1 MTQDSAL
8 NMKRFASVSFA
19 LLIGIVLGAPAQ
31 VYGQCSKSNA
41 QNCAYITDGPG
52 GNIYAVDRTDP
63 LGTFTKIT
71 SVNGGVTLNDIR
83 VGTDNRLYVTTNTSV
98 LRVNENGSGNAVHVF
113 NATAGVPGPFNG
125 IRFNAFGDA
134 YVNTPN
140 GVYQIGPSGG
150 KHLVEITSGFP
161 LTPTKVSSANC
172 GVSGGLA
179 AGPTGDLYIAC
190 DSAVLVCHAGTDG
203 VATCGGNA
211 ATQLFTETGA
221 ITGLAVDATGG
232 VTVTSGHN
240 VDRFDCSVT
249 PCGALTPIT
258 SLSDFPSYIDVAP
271 FPPGFPPT
279 QAGGTPPCNSRAV
292 TIFVSSADS
301 SGKNGRVSRIDTA
314 ATTSSVP
321 PNCDT
326 LASPNIS
333 SVVISTSKPAVGLG
347 VSSASRT
354 LTKPVSSAP
363 LVAGT
368 FWHGPY
374 TIEITPAAG
383 TLISPNCNLSLT
395 AQRES
400 AAALDAILAN
410 AIDSTTGNK
419 LPTRAI
425 AFNGE
430 QGWRTSFHGGY
441 PASGCTSTDSS
452 HIGITASFSLLN
464 LGAVN
469 PWIAIVDEA
478 GNASIDPIPN
488 VYPQVPLPGVNG
500 DPIRITN
507 SGMFTNDSRIV
518 LVDHGFVANSGKGY
532 HFNGFASPLVEPT
545 PDPSFAGLNVI
556 NAGKSFTLKFTL
568 DAGGKS
574 LSGKQAASVVTGLSI
589 ARLTCDGSAGQSCV
603 QPQTLLFD
611 STGNSASPPMF
622 NFSSGGF
629 HFNVDTNQAN
639 GQEWCNGV
647 YEATANSD
655 SFGPHTLYFTI
666 IGAPAAPNCF

>member
-1 MTQDSAL
+1 MTQNSAL
-8 NMKRFASVSFA
+8 NMKRLGSVSFA
-19 LLIGIVLGAPAQ
+19 LLLGIVLGAPAQ
-31 VYGQCSKSNA
+31 VFGQCSKSNA
-41 QNCAYITDGPG
+41 QNCAYVTDGPG

-63 LGTFTKIT
+63 LATFTKIT

-83 VGTDNRLYVTTNTSV
+83 VATDNRLYVTTNTSV
-98 LRVNENGSGNAVHVF
+98 LRVNENGSGNTVHVF
-113 NATAGVPGPFNG
+113 DATAGFPGPFNG

-140 GVYQIGPSGG
+140 GVYQLGPSGG
-150 KHLVEITSGFP
+150 KHLVDISSGFP
-161 LTPTKVSSANC
+161 LTPTKVSSASC

-179 AGPTGDLYIAC
+179 VGPTGDLYIAC
-190 DSAVLVCHAGTDG
+190 DSAVLDCHAGTDG
-203 VATCGGNA
+203 VATCGGST
-211 ATQLFTETGA
+211 ATQLFTETGT

-232 VTVTSGHN
+232 VIVASGHS
-240 VDRFDCSVT
+240 VDRFDCSVS
-249 PCGALTPIT
+249 PCGALTPIIT
-258 SLSDFPSYIDVAP
+258 NLSDFPAYIDVAP
-271 FPPGFPPT
+271 FPPGFLPS
-279 QAGGTPPCNSRAV
+279 QAGSATPPCNSRAV
-292 TIFVSSADS
+292 TIFVSSADAS
-301 SGKNGRVSRIDTA
+301 SKNGRVSRIDTID
-314 ATTSSVP
+314 SSCNALAPLP
-321 PNCDT
+321 PNVSFV
-326 LASPNIS
+326 AIS
-333 SVVISTSKPAVGLG
+333 NSKPAVGLG

-354 LTKPVSSAP
+354 LTKPVGSAP

-368 FWHGPY
+368 YWHGPY
-374 TIEITPAAG
+374 SIEITPAAG
-383 TLISPNCNLSLT
+383 TLVGPNCNLSLT

-441 PASGCTSTDSS
+441 PASGCSSSDSS

-469 PWIAIVDEA
+469 PWIAIIDEA

-568 DAGGKS
+568 DANGKS
-574 LSGKQAASVVTGLSI
+574 LTGKQAASVVTGLSI
-589 ARLTCDGSAGQSCV
+589 ARLTCDVSAGPGCA

-655 SFGPHTLYFTI
+655 SFGPHTVYFTI
-666 IGAPAAPNCF
+666 IGAPAVPNCF